1 MVSADLVLFE
11 EVCATNLPRCYVGYV
26 GRLDRIGGSDFE
38 RIHMWVTPK
47 LGLAGSK
54 KEKKHERKMVT
65 QRPRDLKS
73 TGSEG
78 LLQHMSLGT
87 CGVSLY
93 ETCFPSHIGEM

>member
-1 MVSADLVLFE
+1 MGRTEIGSRRKQKE
-11 EVCATNLPRCYVGYV
+11 EKVC
-26 GRLDRIGGSDFE
+26 
-38 RIHMWVTPK
+38 
-47 LGLAGSK
+47 
-54 KEKKHERKMVT
+54 EKKKVVT
-65 QRPRDLKS
+65 QRPCDLKS